1 MAATD
6 AAPVHALHVSV
17 VCLGSFSQQVRYR
30 MMQRM
35 KQTRCCGITLLDWGL
50 ARAGAAAADVLALS
64 SQR

>member
-1 MAATD
+1 M
-6 AAPVHALHVSV
+6 HALSVCV
-17 VCLGSFSQQVRYR
+17 VCLESLSQQVRYR
-30 MMQRM
+30 TMQRM